1 MMPPDPVQRRLA
13 AIFAADI
20 VGFSRLMGANEEAT
34 LARLKALRAEVI
46 DPAIASHHGRIFK
59 TTGDGLLAEFT
70 SVVAAAQCAA
80 KIQIEMA
87 TRAAADPPESRIVLR
102 IGINLGDII
111 IEGDDVYGDGVNIA
125 ARLEGICE
133 PSGVAISASAYE
145 QVRDKITYRCVDRGE
160 HAVKNIARPVHVY
173 ALDLSGP
180 DSAAAAPGRLSVP
193 KRRAAWW
200 ARMAAGIAVLL
211 LAAVAISFFAA
222 PDFSKRVRTSAAAL
236 LAGKPPGISDSR
248 AAIAVLPFANQSAGD
263 KRDYFSDGITEDI
276 INALGRF
283 SGVMVIARNAVQEY
297 KGRNAS
303 RDEISRELGVRYI
316 VQGSV
321 READGRLRVAVELS
335 DAASGTL
342 LWSERYDGEGKQV
355 FEIQDRIVKNIVG
368 ALAVKLTRLEQ
379 QRVFAKPTDS
389 LQAYDLV
396 LRARALISRSERSA
410 NREAREMLEQALKLA
425 PKYAEAYVQ
434 YAAAELQ
441 RSGLGWTENPEA
453 GLKRGEELAR
463 QALALE
469 EPGANARAHALLSR
483 VYSANGQFDR
493 SLVEA
498 ERAIEQNVS
507 DAFAYALRG
516 EALLW
521 LGRLDE
527 SIVASE
533 AAHRFDP
540 RIDPDSGFSLAMAY
554 YLAGRYR
561 EALAATDTALARSPD
576 YAYLHAVRA
585 ATLGQMG
592 NAEEARK
599 AAEQLLRFDPF
610 FRVEVFGTR
619 FVDAKLKAKAQ
630 EGLHKAGL

>member
-1 MMPPDPVQRRLA
+1 MTAEIVQRRLA

-20 VGFSRLMGANEEAT
+20 VGFSRLMGADEEAT

-70 SVVAAAQCAA
+70 SVVAAVQCAA

-87 TRAAADPPESRIVLR
+87 SRGAADPPERRIVLR

-125 ARLEGICE
+125 ARLESICE
-133 PSGVAISASAYE
+133 PGGVAMAASAHE
-145 QVRDKITYRCVDRGE
+145 QVRDKIAYRCADRGE

-180 DSAAAAPGRLSVP
+180 GSAAAAPGKLSLP
-193 KRRAAWW
+193 KRRAAWRR
-200 ARMAAGIAVLL
+200 ASAGIAILL
-211 LAAVAISFFAA
+211 VAAAAGLLFAPPEFA
-222 PDFSKRVRTSAAAL
+222 KRVRSSAAAL
-236 LAGKPPGISDSR
+236 VAGKPAATYDSR
-248 AAIAVLPFANQSAGD
+248 TAIAVLPFANHSGGE

-297 KGRNAS
+297 KNRSATGE
-303 RDEISRELGVRYI
+303 EISRELGVRYI

-342 LWSERYDGEGKQV
+342 LWSERYEGEGKQV

-379 QRVFAKPTDS
+379 QRVFAKPTES

-396 LRARALISRSERSA
+396 LRARELISRSERSA
-410 NREAREMLEQALKLA
+410 NREAREMIEQALKLA

-434 YAAAELQ
+434 LAAAELQ
-441 RSGLGWTENPEA
+441 RTGRGWTENPEA
-453 GLKRGEELAR
+453 GLRRGEELAS

-469 EPGANARAHALLSR
+469 EPGANARAHALLAR
-483 VYSANGQFDR
+483 VYSSNGQFDR
-493 SLVEA
+493 ALVEA
-498 ERAIEQNVS
+498 DRAIEQNVS

-527 SIVASE
+527 SIAASE

-554 YLAGRYR
+554 YAAGRYR
-561 EALAATDTALARSPD
+561 EALAAADTALARSPD

-585 ATLGQMG
+585 AALGQMG
-592 NAEEARK
+592 KAEEAPK
-599 AAEQLLRFDPF
+599 AADQLRRLDPF
-610 FRVEVFGTR
+610 FRVELFGTR
-619 FVDAKLKAKAQ
+619 FVDTELKAKAQ
-630 EGLHKAGL
+630 DGLRKAGL